1 MICCRRTSLKKSYV
15 LLRQCLLL
23 INRAIS
29 PSVSLGYLRVLCVI
43 TRPIFCTVEGFVHA
57 ALDQYAFIA
66 ITASLS
72 TLNALIE
79 MVQSDNDRRQLA
91 MNDTGI
97 DIRRSLDVSVHLLKV
112 GR

>member
-1 MICCRRTSLKKSYV
+1 
-15 LLRQCLLL
+15 
-23 INRAIS
+23 
-29 PSVSLGYLRVLCVI
+29 
-43 TRPIFCTVEGFVHA
+43 
-57 ALDQYAFIA
+57 
-66 ITASLS
+66 
-72 TLNALIE
+72 